1 MRWAIVGFLGAAGC
15 AAEPGCEAEALEAG
29 AVAADLDGEAWEGA
43 GASFLWG
50 DDGVQVNTVRTNG
63 WMLTLKLE
71 STIDGTTLREAM
83 EGEDLPVEVALAED
97 GLAGWLTAYPESG
110 GSYIS
115 KNAQGGSV
123 TLTSLSE
130 TSLAACFDVVVQ
142 AGDGE
147 EIEISNGQMRAPA
160 ME

>member
-1 MRWAIVGFLGAAGC
+1 MRWTILGVLFAVGC
-15 AAEPGCEAEALEAG
+15 ADEPGCELEALSDG
-29 AVAADLDGEAWEGA
+29 AVVADLDGEAWEGG

-50 DDGVQVNTVRTNG
+50 GEGVQVNTVRTNG

-83 EGEDLPVEVALAED
+83 EGEELPVEVALAED
-97 GLAGWLTAYPESG
+97 GLSGWLVAYPESG
-110 GSYIS
+110 GSYTS
-115 KNAQGGSV
+115 KNALGGSV
-123 TLTSLSE
+123 TLASLSE

-147 EIEISNGQMRAPA
+147 EIEILRGQMRAPA